1 MARDH
6 WHPWYF
12 HPPPSYSRCSS
23 RYCTF
28 HASTGSSPV
37 PRTRDPERASRG
49 SSRRSGET
57 WHQYKNV
64 NAYREGESMTCDSR
78 LLRASEVILHFIGV
92 SDNHID
98 FPPPQNCSSVIIT
111 A

>member
-1 MARDH
+1 
-6 WHPWYF
+6 
-12 HPPPSYSRCSS
+12 
-23 RYCTF
+23 
-28 HASTGSSPV
+28 
-37 PRTRDPERASRG
+37 
-49 SSRRSGET
+49 
-57 WHQYKNV
+57 
-64 NAYREGESMTCDSR
+64 MTCDSR